1 MSLREDDFK
10 LLTLH
15 RDMDEDKEKKKDS
28 IYRLRNDFF
37 DIGGI
42 LLKWKDEKDTKVRL
56 LGYRVPLKRV
66 KRGGKFIALLGYDS
80 EFNPY
85 IFEMKSG
92 NSPDKLKDVVNN
104 LNEREKILKENR
116 DNKDI
121 LKHISREVKEKLFW
135 ECFRFTSNIKKVLL
149 ADREYYKD
157 KQTNNELG
165 SGVIFCAFDKWKDTE
180 EIKDKA
186 GGKGFIEVDVL

>member
-1 MSLREDDFK
+1 MCRRDDDFK

-15 RDMDEDKEKKKDS
+15 GKLCVDNDS

-37 DIGGI
+37 YIGGI
-42 LLKWKDEKDTKVRL
+42 LLKQKDKKDIKVRL
-56 LGYRVPLKRV
+56 LGYKVPMKSE
-66 KRGGKFIALLGYDS
+66 KKGGKFIALLGYDS

-116 DNKDI
+116 DNKDNENI